1 MGEDGEYVDCRL
13 MATHAICNSWLG
25 LMDLGHVQ
33 WELRRHLV
41 INSDL
46 QRVTVERSKESG
58 TMKTLGKETCNHD
71 RYTQYAIVVR
81 GLKTPGKRHHRE
93 KRVGKN
99 ARKFRQMRALTRHQN
114 TYNLDYSQDP

>member
-46 QRVTVERSKESG
+46 QRVTVGKFDDSG
-58 TMKTLGKETCNHD
+58 TMKTLWKEMCNQE
-71 RYTQYAIVVR
+71 RYAQFAIVMR
-81 GLKTPGKRHHRE
+81 GLKIPGK
-93 KRVGKN
+93 
-99 ARKFRQMRALTRHQN
+99 
-114 TYNLDYSQDP
+114 